1 MENEQW
7 LGLVTNA
14 SPYAIPPGAAVQ
26 QINAQTDKPGQMAS
40 RGGMVPVNTQ
50 SGRVSPTDI
59 HSIVVGEE
67 SYLFATTSEGL
78 VLYQTPATG
87 EVEGYAQTPAIED
100 NEAVS
105 VTNYLLHYYAGG
117 VTEGTETPAP
127 DTTTANVL
135 DGGESATDDYVRC
148 VDANFNHCP
157 EEELM
162 YYDEFYGGSAYTTSW
177 EPAIIV
183 EEICEC
189 STDFSVPVGNN
200 INRVD
205 TFDLVDSDGN
215 TIVDSSGNDLV
226 PQGAFAYND
235 ADVLE
240 TNADIEI
247 TTEQSAGIIV

>member
-14 SPYAIPPGAAVQ
+14 SPYSIPPGAAVQ
-26 QINAQTDKPGQMAS
+26 QINAQTDRPGQLAS
-40 RGGMVPVNTQ
+40 RGGMIPVNTE

-59 HSIVVGEE
+59 HSVVVGEA

-78 VLYQTPATG
+78 VLYQTPAAG

-117 VTEGTETPAP
+117 VVEGTETPAP
-127 DTTTANVL
+127 DFTTDNVIY
-135 DGGESATDDYVRC
+135 GGEAATDNHVRC
-148 VDANFNHCP
+148 VDANFDHCDMDFP
-157 EEELM
+157 SI
-162 YYDEFYGGSAYTTSW
+162 YDEVGGGSAYTTSW
-177 EPAIIV
+177 EPPIIV
-183 EEICEC
+183 DEICEC
-189 STDFSVPVGNN
+189 TGDFSVAQGGN
-200 INRVD
+200 IGRV
-205 TFDLVDSDGN
+205 TSFDLVDSDGN
-215 TIVDSSGNDLV
+215 SIVDHNGSDLS
-226 PQGAFAYND
+226 PQDDFVYSE

-247 TTEQSAGIIV
+247 TTEQLAGIIV

>member
-7 LGLVTNA
+7 LGLITNA
-14 SPYAIPPGAAVQ
+14 SPYTIPPGAAVQ
-26 QINAQTDKPGQMAS
+26 QINAQTDRPGQMAS
-40 RGGMVPVNTQ
+40 RGGMIPVNTQ

-59 HSIVVGEE
+59 HSVVVGEE

-78 VLYQTPATG
+78 VLYQTPAAG
-87 EVEGYAQTPAIED
+87 DVEGYAQTPAIEN

-117 VTEGTETPAP
+117 VTEGVEAP
-127 DTTTANVL
+127 PPDSTTANVL
-135 DGGESATDDYVRC
+135 DGGQAATDDYVRC

-157 EEELM
+157 EEYLL

-177 EPAIIV
+177 EPPIIV

-189 STDFSVPVGNN
+189 VTDFSEVVGGNV
-200 INRVD
+200 NRVD
-205 TFDLVDSDGN
+205 AFDLVDSDGN
-215 TIVDSSGNDLV
+215 TIVDSSGNEII
-226 PQGAFAYND
+226 PQAAFVYNE

-240 TNADIEI
+240 TNADVEI
-247 TTEQSAGIIV
+247 TTEQFAGIIV

>member
-14 SPYAIPPGAAVQ
+14 SPYTIPPGAAVQ
-26 QINAQTDKPGQMAS
+26 QINAKTDKPGQLAS

-59 HSIVVGEE
+59 HSVVVGEE

-78 VLYQTPATG
+78 VLYQTPAAG
-87 EVEGYAQTPAIED
+87 DVEGYAQTPAVED

-117 VTEGTETPAP
+117 VSEGVDTPEP
-127 DTTTANVL
+127 DATTDNVLFGGYATTT
-135 DGGESATDDYVRC
+135 DYIRC
-148 VDANFNHCP
+148 VDANYDHCLENNP
-157 EEELM
+157 SA
-162 YYDEFYGGSAYTTSW
+162 YDEFIAGTAYTTSW
-177 EPAIIV
+177 EPPIIV
-183 EEICEC
+183 DEICEC
-189 STDFSVPVGNN
+189 QGDFSVPSGNN

-205 TFDLVDSDGN
+205 DFDLVDSDGN
-215 TIVDSSGNDLV
+215 TLIDSIGNDIS
-226 PQGAFAYND
+226 PQDDFVYSE

-240 TNADIEI
+240 TNADLEI